1 MSEENNDITLS
12 VVVDR
17 QDVAWLK
24 QKAKQEE
31 RSVSAVVR
39 QILKALRQQE
49 PLLPQLNVKPGQDY

>member
-1 MSEENNDITLS
+1 MSEESNDITLS

-24 QKAKQEE
+24 QKAKLEE

-39 QILKALRQQE
+39 QILKALRQAE
-49 PLLPQLNVKPGQDY
+49 PLLPQLNVKPGNDY